1 VEGSSDQVVATSITV
16 LHVEDDIEFAELNAD
31 FLSQEAPHLNIVVET
46 DPENALSHLEEN
58 PEIECVVSDYSMP
71 RKDGLEL
78 LEAIR
83 EVDPD
88 LPFILCTGKGSEEV
102 ASEAISKGV
111 TDYVRKGSSRERYQ
125 ILAHRIENAVEQYRA
140 ERSAGQRT
148 RTAPPAGDLL
158 IVDREGTVE
167 AVSPSVERTLG
178 RDAADLAGDA
188 LADAVA
194 PDDRGAIRDLI
205 EQRDGGTPDETATET
220 VAFRLL
226 DDDGA
231 THAVEATVRP
241 LVGDDPRIA
250 LRPRATPDSE

>member
-1 VEGSSDQVVATSITV
+1 MATSITV

-31 FLSQEAPHLNIVVET
+31 FLSQEAPHLDIVVET
-46 DPENALSHLEEN
+46 DPENALSHLGDD
-58 PEIECVVSDYSMP
+58 PEIDCVVSDYSMP

-78 LEAIR
+78 LEAVR

-111 TDYVRKGSSRERYQ
+111 TDYVRKGGSRERYQ
-125 ILAHRIENAVEQYRA
+125 ILAHRIDNAVEQYRA
-140 ERSAGQRT
+140 KRSAGERT

-158 IVDREGTVE
+158 LVDREGTVE
-167 AVSPSVERTLG
+167 AVSDSVERTLG
-178 RDAADLAGDA
+178 RDAADLAGDP
-188 LADAVA
+188 LVDVVA
-194 PDDRGAIRDLI
+194 PEDRETVRDLI
-205 EQRDGGTPDETATET
+205 ERRDGDSGETDAET
-220 VAFRLL
+220 VVFRLL

-241 LVGDDPRIA
+241 LVGDDGARIA
-250 LRPRATPDSE
+250 LHAQATPDSE